1 MVCAQLCSLRRH
13 GPTIGWI
20 VTYMIHVRHG
30 GPSSGYISTGFFG
43 GKHAI
48 INVNKSNS
56 NRTRGLTVGRVA
68 FLWVNKKVSLRAN
81 F

>member
-1 MVCAQLCSLRRH
+1 
-13 GPTIGWI
+13 
-20 VTYMIHVRHG
+20 VTYMIRVRHG

-56 NRTRGLTVGRVA
+56 SRTRGLTMGRVV
-68 FLWVNKKVSLRAN
+68 FIWVNNKVSL
-81 F
+81 